1 MRPLPKHM
9 RRRRRYLAVR
19 LGCRLDRTLDERGL
33 QRALWATARR
43 IGGAR
48 LSAETELR
56 VMRFEAA
63 PGVAVAL
70 VRTPHAATDAAR
82 GVLAAVDVVGDTPVA
97 PHVVGVCG
105 TIAACEERYMNH
117 ATRPVD
123 ERDVAFDSHT
133 RTAFVR
139 GAQVD
144 IVGPSGD
151 IGATRLDL
159 E

>member
-9 RRRRRYLAVR
+9 RRRRRYMALR
-19 LGCRLDRTLDERGL
+19 LECPLDVTLETRGL

-43 IGGAR
+43 VGGAR
-48 LSAETELR
+48 LSAETDLR

-63 PGVAVAL
+63 PGVTVAL
-70 VRTPHAATDAAR
+70 VRTPHAVERSAR
-82 GVLAAVDVVGDTPVA
+82 GVLATLDAVGTTPVS
-97 PHVVGVCG
+97 PQVIGVCG

-117 ATRPVD
+117 DTRPVD

-139 GAQVD
+139 GVQVD

>member
-19 LGCRLDRTLDERGL
+19 LGCPLDATLDA
-33 QRALWATARR
+33 RAVQDAVWQTARR
-43 IGGAR
+43 IGGAT
-48 LSAETELR
+48 LSAQTDLR
-56 VMRFEAA
+56 VMRLESA
-63 PGVAVAL
+63 PGEAVAI
-70 VRTPHAATDAAR
+70 VRTPHAAVTQAR
-82 GVLAAVDVVGDTPVA
+82 GVLAAVDAVVTTPVA
-97 PHVVGVCG
+97 PRVIGTCG

-117 ATRPVD
+117 DTRAVD
-123 ERDVAFDSHT
+123 ERDVAFDSQT
-133 RTAFVR
+133 RAAFVR